1 MSNTLFGTDGARGV
15 ANKDLTCELAFL
27 LGRAAVKF
35 LGKDICVGRDTRRS
49 GNMLEAAL
57 VAGIMSEGG
66 LPHCAGV
73 IPTPAVALLTVQ
85 NHCAGGIV
93 ISASHNPP
101 QFNGIKFFSSKGMK
115 LPDDVEDEIAAW
127 VYSDHANDVMPTGE
141 DLGYIVK
148 LKDARERYINHA
160 VDTIEGDLEGLVIA
174 VDCGHGASCVTTPTA
189 LQQLGATVHAINTD
203 FDGTDINVNCGST
216 HLEPL
221 RELVMRT
228 GADVGVAHDG
238 DADRV
243 LFVDEQGNELDGD
256 FILAICGADLA
267 AQGKLK
273 NSEIVSTVMC
283 NLGFTT
289 AMRNQ
294 GFKIEH
300 TKVGDR
306 YVLERMVEDGAI
318 LGGEQS
324 GHIIFLEHNTTG
336 DGLVTAL
343 QLLSVVKRSGRKL
356 SELAQIMKRF
366 PQVLVNVH
374 SESKAS
380 LDDAQAVWDAIA
392 QCEAEL
398 GERGRILVRP
408 SGTEPLIRVMAEAE
422 TEEEA
427 QTVVDQIVK
436 VVERELP

>member
-1 MSNTLFGTDGARGV
+1 MSNSLFGTDGARGV
-15 ANKDLTCELAFL
+15 ANKDLTCEIAYL

-49 GNMLEAAL
+49 GNMLEACL
-57 VAGIMSEGG
+57 SAGIMAEGG
-66 LPHCAGV
+66 LPHCCGV

-85 NHCAGGIV
+85 TNCAGGIV

-101 QFNGIKFFSSKGMK
+101 QFNGIKFFSKKGMK
-115 LPDDVEDEIAAW
+115 LPDALEDEIANW
-127 VYSDHANDVMPTGE
+127 VLSNHCDDELPVGA

-160 VDTIEGDLEGLVIA
+160 LDTIEGDLEGLVIA
-174 VDCGHGASCVTTPTA
+174 VDCAHGASCVTTPTA
-189 LQQLGATVHAINTD
+189 LQRLGATVHAINTD
-203 FDGTDINVNCGST
+203 YDGTDINVNCGST
-216 HLEPL
+216 HLEQL
-221 RELVMRT
+221 RELVLRT

-256 FILAICGADLA
+256 FVLAICGADLA

-289 AMRNQ
+289 AMREQ
-294 GFKIEH
+294 GFKIEQ
-300 TKVGDR
+300 TRVGDR
-306 YVLERMVEDGAI
+306 YVLEKMLQDGAI

-324 GHIIFLEHNTTG
+324 GHILFLEHNTTG

-356 SELAQIMKRF
+356 SELAGIMTRY

-374 SESKAS
+374 SEHKSELK
-380 LDDAQAVWDAIA
+380 DCKPIWDAVST
-392 QCEAEL
+392 AENNL
-398 GERGRILVRP
+398 GNRGRILVRP
-408 SGTEPLIRVMAEAE
+408 SGTEPLIRVMAEAQ
-422 TEEEA
+422 TEQEA
-427 QTVVDQIVK
+427 QTAVDYIVE
-436 VVERELP
+436 VVERELS